1 MLSVDPPE
9 HTRLRGLVSR
19 AFTPRRVQGL
29 RPAIENISEGLLDEM
44 ARRDEVDLLSAF
56 AFPLPI
62 KVICD
67 LLGVPLADRQRI
79 RRYADQMFSTDRYEG
94 DGVDE
99 PAESTFERFTEYLS
113 DLVRGTAPY
122 VNRDL
127 PEDQQPSLVHA
138 LLVASEDQ
146 DRLTHGEIVDTLRLL
161 LVAGHETTANLIG
174 NGTLALLRHPDQL
187 ALLRDRPE
195 LLPNA
200 IEELLRYDGPVER
213 ATWRFTLEPVTI
225 GKVTIPAD
233 SAVAVVIGSA
243 DRDPAHFPDPDEL
256 NVARPCPHHV
266 GFGHGIHFCLGAP
279 LARLEAQIAVGH
291 LLTRF
296 PDIELACRV
305 EDLRFRAAGYLVRG
319 LRILPVHLHRETKR

>member
-1 MLSVDPPE
+1 MESTEAAPTVRFDPASQDFAWHAYEHYADLRAESAVHRLIQPDGVEIWLVTRYEDARAALADPRLSKDPRRIDSAPVGPRPAAPEVSESGIPAIFHQQIIIDMLSVDPPE

-127 PEDQQPSLVHA
+127 PRISSRAWFTPSLLPA
-138 LLVASEDQ
+138 KT
-146 DRLTHGEIVDTLRLL
+146 R
-161 LVAGHETTANLIG
+161 IG
-174 NGTLALLRHPDQL
+174 
-187 ALLRDRPE
+187 
-195 LLPNA
+195 
-200 IEELLRYDGPVER
+200 
-213 ATWRFTLEPVTI
+213 
-225 GKVTIPAD
+225 
-233 SAVAVVIGSA
+233 
-243 DRDPAHFPDPDEL
+243 
-256 NVARPCPHHV
+256 
-266 GFGHGIHFCLGAP
+266 
-279 LARLEAQIAVGH
+279 
-291 LLTRF
+291 
-296 PDIELACRV
+296 
-305 EDLRFRAAGYLVRG
+305 
-319 LRILPVHLHRETKR
+319 